1 MKEEIMKI
9 LKMVEEGKIKAEDA
23 YKLIDA
29 ISEVEKSQKKEGKF
43 LKIHIE
49 DEDGEKVKVSVPL
62 NLVKLIDKF
71 IPKEAKE
78 KIEEHGFNLNDLVSF
93 IQEGTSE
100 PILDIENED
109 GEKVKIWIE

>member
-29 ISEVEKSQKKEGKF
+29 IEEVEKSKKEGKF

-49 DEDGEKVKVSVPL
+49 DEDGEKVKVSIPL
-62 NLVKLIDKF
+62 NLVKLMDKF

-78 KIEEHGFNLNDLVSF
+78 KIEEYGFNLDDLVSF

-100 PILDIENED
+100 PIVDIEGED
-109 GEKVKIWIE
+109 EKIKIWIE